1 MRPAAFLAF
10 LALLAFSPL
19 AVFAGGSI
27 NDDFTEATPAAH
39 HVKIEVE
46 ADQLLLPLRLVLRG
60 KDRAALDARLD
71 ALKATLLKRF
81 ENQDG
86 WDVQETSFTYTR
98 VYQTYARS
106 SSVSKSTL
114 FGDEEDKGEVTYEA
128 SAAWHLMTQAE
139 KGSKGLEIL
148 RAKADGLVNPKTEG
162 EKQTVGDPKF
172 RIGDAEGYRND
183 LLAAIKADF
192 EEVKK
197 HLPGNGEYRL
207 QLPGLE
213 KPLKVTAQGGRR
225 FVVEM
230 PYTTSFVTPEPEK
243 AKK

>member
-1 MRPAAFLAF
+1 MRPAVLFTL
-10 LALLAFSPL
+10 LALSPL
-19 AVFAGGSI
+19 AGLAGGSSR
-27 NDDFTEATPAAH
+27 DDFTESTPASH
-39 HVKIEVE
+39 HVKIDVE
-46 ADQLLLPLRLVLRG
+46 ADQLVIPVRVTLRG

-71 ALKATLLKRF
+71 AIKAALLKRF

-86 WDVQETSFTYTR
+86 WEAQETSFSYTR

-106 SSVSKSTL
+106 SAGSKSTL
-114 FGDEEDKGEVTYEA
+114 FGDEDEKPDATYEA
-128 SAAWHLMTQAE
+128 TASWDLVTQAD

-148 RAKADGLVNPKTEG
+148 RSKADGLVNPKTEG
-162 EKQTVGDPKF
+162 EKQNVGDPRF

-183 LLAAIKADF
+183 LLAAIKGDF
-192 EEVKK
+192 DEVKK

-213 KPLKVTAQGGRR
+213 KPVKVTAQGGRR
-225 FVVEM
+225 FVIEM
-230 PYTTSFVTPEPEK
+230 PYSIAFVTPEPEK

>member
-1 MRPAAFLAF
+1 MRFASWSYLFALSSAAVL
-10 LALLAFSPL
+10 
-19 AVFAGGSI
+19 AGGSYRE
-27 NDDFTEATPAAH
+27 DFPVTNQAAH
-39 HVKIEVE
+39 HVKMEVE
-46 ADQLLLPLRLVLRG
+46 ADQLIVPVRVVLRG

-71 ALKATLLKRF
+71 AIKATLLKRF

-86 WDVQETSFTYTR
+86 WEAQETSFSYTR

-106 SSVSKSTL
+106 SSGSKSTL
-114 FGDEEDKGEVTYEA
+114 FGDEDEKSDVTYEA
-128 SAAWHLMTQAE
+128 SASWDLVTLAE

-148 RAKADGLVNPKTEG
+148 RAKADGLVNPKTDG

-183 LLAAIKADF
+183 LLDAIKGDF

-207 QLPGLE
+207 QLPDLS
-213 KPLKVTAQGGRR
+213 KPVNVSSLGGRR
-225 FVVEM
+225 FLVEL
-230 PYTTSFVTPEPEK
+230 PYTIAYVTPEPEK

>member
-1 MRPAAFLAF
+1 MRPAAFLALF
-10 LALLAFSPL
+10 AFSPL

-27 NDDFTEATPAAH
+27 RDDFFESAPASH
-39 HVKIEVE
+39 HVKQEVE
-46 ADQLLLPLRLVLRG
+46 ADQLVLPVRVVLRG
-60 KDRAALDARLD
+60 KDRAAIDARLD
-71 ALKATLLKRF
+71 VIKESLLKRF

-86 WDVQETSFTYTR
+86 WEVRETSFNYTR
-98 VYQTYARS
+98 VFQTYARS
-106 SSVSKSTL
+106 SSGSKSTL
-114 FGDEEDKGEVTYEA
+114 FGDEDEKSDVTYEA
-128 SAAWHLMTQAE
+128 TASWDLVAQAD

-172 RIGDAEGYRND
+172 RLGDAEGYRND

-213 KPLKVTAQGGRR
+213 KPLKITGQGGRR
-225 FVVEM
+225 FVIEM
-230 PYTTSFVTPEPEK
+230 PYSIAFVSPEPEK